1 MRRVRGGVGGAQG
14 TVQHSF
20 SADLVSESSS
30 AELALVKQ
38 QQRTCGAAAGVAAP
52 EPVHHHQQSQL
63 ERVNTD
69 ACARKSDLVPI
80 LFPWGLERSERDA
93 WRHCKE
99 PAFGPM
105 GAQNLQQSLNCTLH
119 TPFGEI
125 DVGVVW

>member
-52 EPVHHHQQSQL
+52 EPVHHHQQSELGEGQHKC
-63 ERVNTD
+63 V
-69 ACARKSDLVPI
+69 CAQWWSGTETV
-80 LFPWGLERSERDA
+80 PWGVERSERDA